1 MSLNWKI
8 KCQKQKKNK
17 KNKYSIIS
25 WLFGKDT
32 DAGKGWGQEEKGV
45 TEDEKVG
52 WYHWLNGHEF
62 EQAPGDGEGQR
73 SPQVCCSPWGCR
85 ESGMT
90 YQLDNN
96 IIFSINIYYSIF
108 LSISIHYS
116 TTGGVVFVHLLNFLS
131 TIEKEYYTLMNWFI
145 SSLR

>member
-17 KNKYSIIS
+17 NNKYSIMS
-25 WLFGKDT
+25 WLIGKDT

-73 SPQVCCSPWGCR
+73 SPQVCCSPQGCKK
-85 ESGMT
+85 SDKT
-90 YQLDNN
+90 
-96 IIFSINIYYSIF
+96 
-108 LSISIHYS
+108 
-116 TTGGVVFVHLLNFLS
+116 
-131 TIEKEYYTLMNWFI
+131 
-145 SSLR
+145 